1 MRQPQAA
8 PELLIRIDRA
18 AAEPLRAQLER
29 ELRSAIRAGRLKAG
43 TELPST
49 RALATDLGLSRG
61 IVVEAY
67 EQLMAEGYLTARQG
81 SATAVATGGVSS
93 ERASAERATRSVA
106 DPAATVFRHDFRPS
120 APDTATFPRRAWH
133 RSLRKVLTSAA
144 GTAFGYPEARGM
156 PQLRRALADYL
167 NRARG
172 TNAHPDRMLM
182 CNGFTQGF
190 RLACAVLGQRGAR
203 AIATED
209 PSHDEQRAAIR
220 ALGLKVVT
228 VPVDDQGLIVEKLER
243 SGADAVLLT
252 PAHQFPTGSVLAP
265 QRRAALLDWAAR
277 RQGTIIEDDYDAEF
291 RYDRE
296 PVGSL
301 QGVAPDRVIYVG
313 SASKTLAPAL
323 RLGWMLA
330 PAALVEALALEKKRE
345 DRGSP
350 ALEQLAFADFIEN
363 GELDRHLRRMR
374 HIYRRRRDLLTK
386 ALRTHLP
393 KHRVSGIAAGLHLL
407 LELPEG
413 TDEAEV
419 IAAAAKLSV
428 AVSGISDYRARAKGP
443 PALTIGYGSVRD
455 SAIAEGIK
463 RLASVIG

>member
-1 MRQPQAA
+1 MRQPQSA
-8 PELLIRIDRA
+8 PELLVRIDRA
-18 AAEPLRAQLER
+18 SGEPLRAQLER
-29 ELRSAIRAGRLKAG
+29 ELRAAIRAGRLQAG

-49 RALATDLGLSRG
+49 RALAADLGLSRG

-67 EQLMAEGYLTARQG
+67 EQLLAEGYLTARQG
-81 SATAVATGGVSS
+81 SATAVASGAPER
-93 ERASAERATRSVA
+93 ERASTEREPG
-106 DPAATVFRHDFRPS
+106 DAATPVFRYDFRPS
-120 APDTATFPRRAWH
+120 APDTTTFPRRAWH
-133 RSLRKVLTSAA
+133 RSLRKVLTGASGAV
-144 GTAFGYPEARGM
+144 FGYPEARGM
-156 PQLRRALADYL
+156 PQLRHALAEYL

-172 TNAHPDRMLM
+172 TNAHPDRMVA

-228 VPVDDQGLIVEKLER
+228 VPVDEQGLIVEKLER

-252 PAHQFPTGSVLAP
+252 PAHQFPTGSVLSP
-265 QRRAALLDWAAR
+265 QRRTALIEWAVR
-277 RQGTIIEDDYDAEF
+277 RKGTIIEDDYDAEF

-296 PVGSL
+296 PIGSL

-330 PAALVEALALEKKRE
+330 PAPLVEALAIEKKRE

-350 ALEQLAFADFIEN
+350 ALEQLAFADFIES

-386 ALRTHLP
+386 ALRAHLP
-393 KHRVSGIAAGLHLL
+393 KRRVSGIAAGMHLL
-407 LELPEG
+407 LELAAG
-413 TDEAEV
+413 TDEEEV
-419 IAAAAKLSV
+419 IEAAAKLSV
-428 AVSGISDYRARAKGP
+428 AVSGIGDYRARAKGP